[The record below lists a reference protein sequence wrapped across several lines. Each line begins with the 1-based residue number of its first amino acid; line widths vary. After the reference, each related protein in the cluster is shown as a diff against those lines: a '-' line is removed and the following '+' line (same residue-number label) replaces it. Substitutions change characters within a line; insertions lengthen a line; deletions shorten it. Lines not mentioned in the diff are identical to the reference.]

1 MGICSSSPKRLA
13 GPGDKANRA
22 AARQQ
27 LGSSQQLALQL
38 SQPLPKQAFYNS
50 GGSLLSSSSKVLQQ
64 LRATIDERG
73 IYASLPTTVASFN
86 PATAQT
92 LLNSSELH

>member
-1 MGICSSSPKRLA
+1 MRLQA
-13 GPGDKANRA
+13 GLGDKTNRA

-27 LGSSQQLALQL
+27 LGSSQQVALQL

-50 GGSLLSSSSKVLQQ
+50 EGSLLSSATKVLQQ
-64 LRATIDERG
+64 LRATIDARG
-73 IYASLPTTVASFN
+73 IYASLPTAVASFN

-92 LLNSSELH
+92 LFNSSELH